1 MLVRLIMEK
10 NICSWGQPAERI
22 NRKRLSNL
30 SEKARSS
37 IKSFSGAKTQEL
49 ERYVVSQLNA
59 QKPDVSVIQITVN
72 IINE

>member
-1 MLVRLIMEK
+1 M
-10 NICSWGQPAERI
+10 
-22 NRKRLSNL
+22 SNL